1 VATLGRMSAR
11 SCRLDTF
18 HWQRRLWRGL
28 GRLDVR
34 RSFRKRL
41 GAVIAATVLGFSL
54 LLTGVVGTIGQTQAK
69 TDRGELLA
77 QLAYQLAGAMDRDM
91 HIYYQQ
97 IQTLAALEEMQGAA
111 RSQTVQRQLLDRL
124 QTAYHDLAWI
134 GLASPQGKVLVS
146 TQGILEGENVSGR
159 PWFET
164 GKERPNVQDVHL
176 AKLLATLVPNPR
188 GDQEPLRFVDLAT
201 PVSDAQGQVVAV
213 LGAHLYWHWATLL
226 RDNLLKPIQQDR
238 QVEIFIAANNGDI
251 LLEPSPN
258 PTITNLSDLPSF
270 TTAHRGQLGFEV
282 ESWADQDTYL
292 VGYAP
297 TQGYRDYP
305 GLGWVV
311 LVRQP
316 TEVAFVA
323 ARSLMRSIL
332 IWGTVL
338 GLVSG
343 ALTWWLSGRMV
354 KPVLAIATTAE
365 RLRQG
370 DRSTPMPIIPGR
382 DEIAQLSRSVAHLFA
397 NLEQQR
403 SLLQTFNTDLEHQVA
418 DRTASLNALNLQLR
432 QEIDVRQ
439 RAESALQQANQELQ
453 RITLLDGLTGITNR
467 RGFDQYLD
475 QTWHQ
480 ARRSLAPLSLLLL
493 DVDHFKAYNDHY
505 GHPAGD
511 VCLQRVAQAIQR
523 PIHRATDLVARYGGE
538 EFAVILP
545 NTDATGARH
554 IAERLRQAVE
564 DLALP
569 HAHSSTGN
577 HVSISLGSATIH
589 PDSLTVPEDLIAI
602 ADHNLYQA
610 KQQGRNRVVGQDHP
624 PITRQHDEIDSQL

>member
-1 VATLGRMSAR
+1 MSAQ

-18 HWQRRLWRGL
+18 HWQHRLRL
-28 GRLDVR
+28 GRLDLR

-41 GAVIAATVLGFSL
+41 GAAIAATVLGFSL
-54 LLTGVVGTIGQTQAK
+54 LLAGILGTIGQTQAK

-97 IQTLAALEEMQGAA
+97 IQTLAALEEMRGAE
-111 RSQTVQRQLLDRL
+111 RSQVVQRQLLDRL
-124 QTAYHDLAWI
+124 QTAYDDLAWI
-134 GLASPQGKVLVS
+134 GLANPQGQVLAS

-164 GKERPNVQDVHL
+164 GKERPNVQDVHP
-176 AKLLATLVPNPR
+176 AKLLATLIPNPSA
-188 GDQEPLRFVDLAT
+188 DQEPLRLVDVAT
-201 PVSDAQGQVVAV
+201 PIRNPQGQVVAV

-238 QVEIFIAANNGDI
+238 HVEIFIAANNGDI
-251 LLEPSPN
+251 LLEPSPH
-258 PTITNLSDLPSF
+258 PGVTNLSHLPSF
-270 TTAHRGQLGFEV
+270 TAAHRGQLGFGV
-282 ESWADQDTYL
+282 ETWADQGTYL

-343 ALTWWLSGRMV
+343 ALTWWLSGQMV
-354 KPVLAIATTAE
+354 KPILAIAATAG

-382 DEIAQLSRSVAHLFA
+382 DEIAQLSHSVAHLFA

-403 SLLQTFNTDLEHQVA
+403 SLLQSFNADLEQQVA
-418 DRTASLNALNLQLR
+418 DRTASLNDLNHQLR
-432 QEIDVRQ
+432 QEIGVRQ
-439 RAESALQQANQELQ
+439 QAETALQEANQELE

-467 RGFDQYLD
+467 RGFDRYLE

-480 ARRSLAPLSLLLL
+480 SLRSPSPLSLLML
-493 DVDHFKAYNDHY
+493 DVDYFKAYNDYY
-505 GHPAGD
+505 GHLAGD
-511 VCLQRVAQAIQR
+511 VCLQRVAQAIQQTLN
-523 PIHRATDLVARYGGE
+523 RATDVAARYGGE

-545 NTDATGARH
+545 NTNQAGALYL
-554 IAERLRQAVE
+554 AERLRQAIAS
-564 DLALP
+564 LALP
-569 HAHSSTGN
+569 HALSSVAQ
-577 HVSISLGSATIH
+577 HVSISIGVATGW
-589 PDSLTVPEDLIAI
+589 PSTESTAPRLLAT
-602 ADHNLYQA
+602 ADGNLYEA
-610 KQQGRNRVVGQDHP
+610 KQQGRNCVVGQDHP
-624 PITRQHDEIDSQL
+624 SVTRQQDEIDSPL